1 MPPKMPSLVVPRSGL
16 PLEVGAQSGAASNG
30 LIGLTLT
37 DTLIEEMINCVQSG
51 EAIQFSLGPDSSI
64 SYGSKTHQL
73 TSTEDPFSYDI
84 FQNHKASTGSP
95 TNLDSAMAN
104 PAPRGPGKSAS
115 RGLWNLG
122 SLTKNYTNIRTEMV
136 DARGRTVKQKANDK
150 VAKTSPKLKEPTQG
164 SDDALETLR
173 NTMAMENAKK
183 SASTTQ
189 LVKDSSA
196 LPPPVQKRGSAAP
209 LKVGSSNSFASKR
222 ALGKSNMRSSLPT
235 SPALNAI
242 SSPSLGATSIPAS
255 QQQAEKTKAIRGPII
270 HRLALGPATMSE
282 LEKLRTSAVTP
293 IEYKH
298 AIEKVADEEDGKFKL
313 TRKFFREL
321 DVWKHDY
328 ESDAQ
333 RQTAIENAI
342 HVYDRLRLNPSEPE
356 WQMLLPVAERGTGK
370 CLSRIQAKI
379 AVSGNFGAK
388 TKPKTS
394 EDSSRES
401 AGEDGDKAAKPAKSA
416 GMSRS
421 TSQNSA
427 TKSKAAKD
435 REAQDKRLSG
445 KSSAAKPAPKKVA
458 PPKKQ
463 AKTTSKT
470 TFKSAQFVSDS
481 EEEADDYMNHA
492 STTSNKGSPTKKT
505 PVDKQNDVKSNK
517 RKSDALDTVEAT
529 NGTAKK
535 AKKAPSTSSSG
546 LSSVPS
552 SKHHVSDSSQS
563 THDVKTLQRSINNS
577 RAKMNTSPQ
586 KSSPLASSP
595 PTNASDM
602 EDLDQSTSISPSSS
616 STDSIKRRA
625 VDSEFDEPPK
635 KKRPSGRNGA
645 TDAEMKSIYNR
656 NQFRHVPTHCMD
668 ASARFQTVY
677 DRYLKLY
684 QELQAD
690 PSRLLNEHRKLMDL
704 HDRVAQMK
712 REIIESARDKSED
725 R

>member
-1 MPPKMPSLVVPRSGL
+1 MPSLVVPRSGL
-16 PLEVGAQSGAASNG
+16 PLEVGGQSGANSNG
-30 LIGLTLT
+30 LVGLTLT
-37 DTLIEEMINCVQSG
+37 DTLIEEMIKSVQSG
-51 EAIQFSLGPDSSI
+51 EAIQLSLGPDSSI

-84 FQNHKASTGSP
+84 YQNHKASTNSP
-95 TNLDSAMAN
+95 TNIDSAMAN
-104 PAPRGPGKSAS
+104 SAPRGPGKSAS

-122 SLTKNYTNIRTEMV
+122 SLTKSYTNIRTEMV
-136 DARGRTVKQKANDK
+136 DARGRGMKQKTNDK
-150 VAKTSPKLKEPTQG
+150 VAKSNPKLKEPTRG
-164 SDDALETLR
+164 SDDALETLK

-209 LKVGSSNSFASKR
+209 LKSGSSNSFASKR

-235 SPALNAI
+235 SPALGAI
-242 SSPSLGATSIPAS
+242 SSPSLGSTSIPAS

-270 HRLALGPATMSE
+270 HRLALGPATMAE
-282 LEKLRTSAVTP
+282 LEKLRTPAATEA
-293 IEYKH
+293 EYKH
-298 AIEKVADEEDGKFKL
+298 AIEKVADKDGDKWAL

-328 ESDAQ
+328 ESDSQ

-356 WQMLLPVAERGTGK
+356 WQMLLPAAERGKGK

-379 AVSGNFGAK
+379 AVGGNFAA
-388 TKPKTS
+388 KPKPKS

-401 AGEDGDKAAKPAKSA
+401 AGEDGDKPTKPAKSA
-416 GMSRS
+416 GMART

-427 TKSKAAKD
+427 TKSKAAKE

-445 KSSAAKPAPKKVA
+445 KTSAKPAPKKA
-458 PPKKQ
+458 PPPKKQ
-463 AKTTSKT
+463 AKTT
-470 TFKSAQFVSDS
+470 FKSSQFVSDS
-481 EEEADDYMNHA
+481 EEEEDDYMNA
-492 STTSNKGSPTKKT
+492 SSTSNKGSPTKKA
-505 PVDKQNDVKSNK
+505 PLDKQNGVKSNK
-517 RKSDALDTVEAT
+517 RKSDAVDTIEAT
-529 NGTAKK
+529 TGTAKK

-546 LSSVPS
+546 LSSVSS
-552 SKHHVSDSSQS
+552 SKHHVSDSGQS
-563 THDVKTLQRSINNS
+563 THDVKTIQRSINNS

-625 VDSEFDEPPK
+625 VDSEFDDHPK
-635 KKRPSGRNGA
+635 KKRPTAGGRV

-656 NQFRHVPTHCMD
+656 NQFRHVPTHCID
-668 ASARFQTVY
+668 ASAKFQTVY

-704 HDRVAQMK
+704 HDRVARMK

>member
-1 MPPKMPSLVVPRSGL
+1 MPSLVVPRSGL

-95 TNLDSAMAN
+95 TNIDSAMAN

-115 RGLWNLG
+115 RGLWNMG
-122 SLTKNYTNIRTEMV
+122 SLTKNYTNIRIETV

-150 VAKTSPKLKEPTQG
+150 VAKTSPKLKEPTRG
-164 SDDALETLR
+164 SDDALETLK

-183 SASTTQ
+183 SASTTL

-235 SPALNAI
+235 SPALGAI
-242 SSPSLGATSIPAS
+242 SSPGLGPTSIPAS

-270 HRLALGPATMSE
+270 HRLALGPATMAE
-282 LEKLRTSAVTP
+282 LEKQRTSAATES
-293 IEYKH
+293 EYKH
-298 AIEKVADEEDGKFKL
+298 AIEKVADEVGGKWTL

-379 AVSGNFGAK
+379 AVGGNFAAK
-388 TKPKTS
+388 PNPKTS

-416 GMSRS
+416 GMART
-421 TSQNSA
+421 TSQSSA
-427 TKSKAAKD
+427 TKTKAAKD

-445 KSSAAKPAPKKVA
+445 KSTAAKPAPKKAA

-463 AKTTSKT
+463 AKATPKT

-481 EEEADDYMNHA
+481 EEEEDDYMNTA
-492 STTSNKGSPTKKT
+492 SSTSNKGSPTKKT
-505 PVDKQNDVKSNK
+505 PLDKQNGVKSNK
-517 RKSDALDTVEAT
+517 RKSDDLDTVEAT
-529 NGTAKK
+529 GGTVKK

-546 LSSVPS
+546 LSSVSS
-552 SKHHVSDSSQS
+552 SKHHVSDSSKS
-563 THDVKTLQRSINNS
+563 THDVKSIQRSINNS

-635 KKRPSGRNGA
+635 KKRPSGRGNGA

-656 NQFRHVPTHCMD
+656 NQFRHVPTHCID
-668 ASARFQTVY
+668 ASAKFQTVY

>member
-1 MPPKMPSLVVPRSGL
+1 MPSLVVPRSGL
-16 PLEVGAQSGAASNG
+16 PLEVGGQSGANSNG
-30 LIGLTLT
+30 LVGLTLT
-37 DTLIEEMINCVQSG
+37 DTLIEEMIKSVQSG
-51 EAIQFSLGPDSSI
+51 EAIQLSLGPDSSI

-73 TSTEDPFSYDI
+73 TSIEDPFSCDI
-84 FQNHKASTGSP
+84 YQNQKLSTNSP
-95 TNLDSAMAN
+95 TNIDSAMAN

-115 RGLWNLG
+115 RGLWSLG
-122 SLTKNYTNIRTEMV
+122 SLAKSYTNVRTEMV
-136 DARGRTVKQKANDK
+136 DARGRPVKQKANDK
-150 VAKTSPKLKEPTQG
+150 VAKTSPKLKEASQG

-209 LKVGSSNSFASKR
+209 LKSGSSNSFAPKR

-235 SPALNAI
+235 SPALGAI
-242 SSPSLGATSIPAS
+242 SSPSLGSTSIPAS

-282 LEKLRTSAVTP
+282 LEKMRMSGATP
-293 IEYKH
+293 AEFKH
-298 AIEKVADEEDGKFKL
+298 AVEKVADEEGGKWTL

-328 ESDAQ
+328 ESDSQ

-388 TKPKTS
+388 SKPKT

-401 AGEDGDKAAKPAKSA
+401 AGEDGEKATKPAKST
-416 GMSRS
+416 GMART

-427 TKSKAAKD
+427 TKSKAAKE

-445 KSSAAKPAPKKVA
+445 KTTAKPAAPKKVA

-463 AKTTSKT
+463 AKTT
-470 TFKSAQFVSDS
+470 FKSSQFVSDS
-481 EEEADDYMNHA
+481 EEEDDYMNTA
-492 STTSNKGSPTKKT
+492 SSTSNKGSPTKKT
-505 PVDKQNDVKSNK
+505 PVGKQSGVKSNK
-517 RKSDALDTVEAT
+517 RKSDAVDHAEAA

-546 LSSVPS
+546 LSSISS

-563 THDVKTLQRSINNS
+563 THDVKTIQRSINNS

-616 STDSIKRRA
+616 STGSIKRRA

-635 KKRPSGRNGA
+635 KKRPAGRA

-656 NQFRHVPTHCMD
+656 NQFRHVPTHCID

>member
-16 PLEVGAQSGAASNG
+16 PLEVGAQSGVPSNG

-84 FQNHKASTGSP
+84 FQNHKSSTTSP
-95 TNLDSAMAN
+95 TNIESAMAN

-122 SLTKNYTNIRTEMV
+122 SLAKSYTNIRTEMV
-136 DARGRTVKQKANDK
+136 DARGRPVKQKANDK
-150 VAKTSPKLKEPTQG
+150 VAPKTSPKLKEPTKG

-209 LKVGSSNSFASKR
+209 LKTGSSNSFGSKR
-222 ALGKSNMRSSLPT
+222 AIGKSNIRSSLPT
-235 SPALNAI
+235 SPALGGI
-242 SSPSLGATSIPAS
+242 SSPSLAPTSIPAS

-270 HRLALGPATMSE
+270 HRLALGPATMGE
-282 LEKLRTSAVTP
+282 LEKLRTSAATES
-293 IEYKH
+293 EYKH
-298 AIEKVADEEDGKFKL
+298 AIEKVADEVDGKWTL

-328 ESDAQ
+328 ESDSQ

-356 WQMLLPVAERGTGK
+356 WQMLLPMAERGTGK

-379 AVSGNFGAK
+379 AVGGNFGAK
-388 TKPKTS
+388 PKAKTS

-401 AGEDGDKAAKPAKSA
+401 AGEDGDKATKPAKSA
-416 GMSRS
+416 GMAR
-421 TSQNSA
+421 TASQNST
-427 TKSKAAKD
+427 TKSKAAKE

-445 KSSAAKPAPKKVA
+445 KTTAAKPAAPKKAA
-458 PPKKQ
+458 PPKKT
-463 AKTTSKT
+463 AKT
-470 TFKSAQFVSDS
+470 TFKSSQFVSDS
-481 EEEADDYMNHA
+481 EEEEDDYMNNA
-492 STTSNKGSPTKKT
+492 SSTSNKGSPTKKT
-505 PVDKQNDVKSNK
+505 PLDKQSVVKSNK
-517 RKSDALDTVEAT
+517 RKSDAMDTVQAT

-535 AKKAPSTSSSG
+535 ARKAPSTSSSA
-546 LSSVPS
+546 LSSVSS

-563 THDVKTLQRSINNS
+563 THDVKTLQRSLNNS
-577 RAKMNTSPQ
+577 RAKLNTSPQ

-616 STDSIKRRA
+616 PTDSIKRRA

-656 NQFRHVPTHCMD
+656 NQFRHVPTHCID
-668 ASARFQTVY
+668 ASAKFQIVY

>member
-1 MPPKMPSLVVPRSGL
+1 M
-16 PLEVGAQSGAASNG
+16 
-30 LIGLTLT
+30 
-37 DTLIEEMINCVQSG
+37 
-51 EAIQFSLGPDSSI
+51 
-64 SYGSKTHQL
+64 
-73 TSTEDPFSYDI
+73 
-84 FQNHKASTGSP
+84 
-95 TNLDSAMAN
+95 
-104 PAPRGPGKSAS
+104 
-115 RGLWNLG
+115 
-122 SLTKNYTNIRTEMV
+122 
-136 DARGRTVKQKANDK
+136 
-150 VAKTSPKLKEPTQG
+150 
-164 SDDALETLR
+164 
-173 NTMAMENAKK
+173 
-183 SASTTQ
+183 
-189 LVKDSSA
+189 
-196 LPPPVQKRGSAAP
+196 
-209 LKVGSSNSFASKR
+209 
-222 ALGKSNMRSSLPT
+222 GKSNMRSSLPT
-235 SPALNAI
+235 SPALGAI
-242 SSPSLGATSIPAS
+242 SSPGLGPTSIPAS

-270 HRLALGPATMSE
+270 HRLALGPATMGE
-282 LEKLRTSAVTP
+282 LEKLRTSAVTDV
-293 IEYKH
+293 EYKH
-298 AIEKVADEEDGKFKL
+298 AIQKVADEVDGKWTL

-333 RQTAIENAI
+333 RQTAIDNAI

-379 AVSGNFGAK
+379 AVGGNFAAK
-388 TKPKTS
+388 AKPKTS

-401 AGEDGDKAAKPAKSA
+401 AGEDVDKAAKPAKSA
-416 GMSRS
+416 AMART

-445 KSSAAKPAPKKVA
+445 KSTAAKPAPKKAA
-458 PPKKQ
+458 PPKKL
-463 AKTTSKT
+463 AKT

-481 EEEADDYMNHA
+481 EEEDDYMHNA
-492 STTSNKGSPTKKT
+492 SSTSNKGSPTKKT
-505 PVDKQNDVKSNK
+505 PLDKQNGVKSNK

-535 AKKAPSTSSSG
+535 AKKAPSTSSSA
-546 LSSVPS
+546 LSSVSS

-563 THDVKTLQRSINNS
+563 THDVKTIQRSINNS

-635 KKRPSGRNGA
+635 KKRPSGRGNGA

-656 NQFRHVPTHCMD
+656 NQFRHVPTHCID

>member
-16 PLEVGAQSGAASNG
+16 PLEVGTQSGASSNG

-37 DTLIEEMINCVQSG
+37 DTLIEELINCVQSG
-51 EAIQFSLGPDSSI
+51 EAIQLSLGPDSSI
-64 SYGSKTHQL
+64 SYGSRTQQL
-73 TSTEDPFSYDI
+73 NSSQDPFSYDI
-84 FQNHKASTGSP
+84 YQNHKSSNSNSP
-95 TNLDSAMAN
+95 SNIDSAMAN
-104 PAPRGPGKSAS
+104 QAPRGPGKAAS

-122 SLTKNYTNIRTEMV
+122 TLTKSYSNIKTEKV
-136 DARGRTVKQKANDK
+136 DARGRTVKQKASEA
-150 VAKTSPKLKEPTQG
+150 AKTSPTLKEPSRG

-196 LPPPVQKRGSAAP
+196 LPPAVQKRGSAAP
-209 LKVGSSNSFASKR
+209 LKSGANSFAPKR
-222 ALGKSNMRSSLPT
+222 AIAKSNIRSSLPT
-235 SPALNAI
+235 SPALGAI
-242 SSPSLGATSIPAS
+242 PSPSLGPTSIPAS
-255 QQQAEKTKAIRGPII
+255 QQQAEKTKATRSPII

-282 LEKLRTSAVTP
+282 LEKLKIPTASASEFKNAV
-293 IEYKH
+293 
-298 AIEKVADEEDGKFKL
+298 EKVADEVDGKWEL

-328 ESDAQ
+328 GSDSD

-356 WQMLLPVAERGTGK
+356 WQMLLPVSERGTGK

-379 AVSGNFGAK
+379 AVGGNFAA
-388 TKPKTS
+388 KPKPKNS

-401 AGEDGDKAAKPAKSA
+401 AGEDGEVPGNKATKPAMSA
-416 GMSRS
+416 AMART
-421 TSQNSA
+421 TSGSSA
-427 TKSKAAKD
+427 TKSKAAKE

-445 KSSAAKPAPKKVA
+445 KSTAAKAAPKKAA
-458 PPKKQ
+458 PPKKTT
-463 AKTTSKT
+463 KTTY
-470 TFKSAQFVSDS
+470 KSSQFVSDS
-481 EEEADDYMNHA
+481 EEEDDYLNNA
-492 STTSNKGSPTKKT
+492 SSTSKASPVKKA
-505 PVDKQNDVKSNK
+505 PLDKQNGVKSNK
-517 RKSDALDTVEAT
+517 RKSDDMDSITAA
-529 NGTAKK
+529 NGSVKK
-535 AKKAPSTSSSG
+535 AKKAPSTSSSS
-546 LSSVPS
+546 LSSTSS
-552 SKHHVSDSSQS
+552 SKHQISDSSQS
-563 THDVKTLQRSINNS
+563 MHDVKTLQRSLNNN

-602 EDLDQSTSISPSSS
+602 DDLDQSTSISPSSS
-616 STDSIKRRA
+616 TESMKRRA
-625 VDSEFDEPPK
+625 VDSSFDDHPK
-635 KKRPSGRNGA
+635 KKRPTGRNGV
-645 TDAEMKSIYNR
+645 TEAEMKSIYNR
-656 NQFRHVPTHCMD
+656 NQFRHVPTHCID
-668 ASARFQTVY
+668 ASTKFQLLY

-704 HDRVAQMK
+704 HDRVARMK
-712 REIIESARDKSED
+712 SDIIESARDKSED

>member
-1 MPPKMPSLVVPRSGL
+1 MPSLVVPRSGL
-16 PLEVGAQSGAASNG
+16 PLEVGAQSGAASGG

-84 FQNHKASTGSP
+84 FQNHKSSTTSP
-95 TNLDSAMAN
+95 TNIDSAMAN

-122 SLTKNYTNIRTEMV
+122 SLAKSYTNIRTEVV

-150 VAKTSPKLKEPTQG
+150 VAKASPKLKEPTRG
-164 SDDALETLR
+164 SDDALETLK

-222 ALGKSNMRSSLPT
+222 AMGKSNMRSSLPT
-235 SPALNAI
+235 SPALGAI
-242 SSPSLGATSIPAS
+242 SSPGLGPTSIPAS

-270 HRLALGPATMSE
+270 HRLALGPATMGE
-282 LEKLRTSAVTP
+282 LEKLRTSAVTAS
-293 IEYKH
+293 EYKH
-298 AIEKVADEEDGKFKL
+298 AVEKVADEVDGKWTL

-333 RQTAIENAI
+333 RQTAIDNAI

-379 AVSGNFGAK
+379 AVGGNFAAK
-388 TKPKTS
+388 PKPKTS

-416 GMSRS
+416 AMART

-445 KSSAAKPAPKKVA
+445 KSTAAKPAPKKA
-458 PPKKQ
+458 AASKKPV
-463 AKTTSKT
+463 KT

-481 EEEADDYMNHA
+481 EEEDDYMHNA
-492 STTSNKGSPTKKT
+492 SSTSNKGSPTKKT
-505 PVDKQNDVKSNK
+505 PLDKQNGVKSNK
-517 RKSDALDTVEAT
+517 RKSDALDTVEAS

-535 AKKAPSTSSSG
+535 AKKAPSTSSSA
-546 LSSVPS
+546 LSSVSS

-563 THDVKTLQRSINNS
+563 THDVKTIQRSINNS

-635 KKRPSGRNGA
+635 KKRPSGRGNGA

-656 NQFRHVPTHCMD
+656 NQFRHVPTHCID
-668 ASARFQTVY
+668 ASAKFQTVY